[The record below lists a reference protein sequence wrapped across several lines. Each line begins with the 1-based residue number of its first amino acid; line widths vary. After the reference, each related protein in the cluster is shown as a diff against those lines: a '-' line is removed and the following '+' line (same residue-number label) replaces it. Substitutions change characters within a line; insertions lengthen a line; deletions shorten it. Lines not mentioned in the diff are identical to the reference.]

1 MKRTHFPLPFLLL
14 LFLTAAGLCV
24 KLAFAQVAAADPSQR
39 VLLLRTGRILKGQI
53 REISTGWLVSQPNGR
68 VVIPSDQVR
77 FEADSLEDVYLR
89 LRIEMQNPTAASH
102 LRLADW
108 CFSQKLY
115 PEATREL
122 RDALRLDSANETA
135 RVMLHRIEQE
145 IRRQTQPVEE
155 ASAES
160 ASSVGVLRIGGQ
172 RTGDAVPEARSLSG
186 LSRETAD
193 AFVTRLQPLLAN
205 KCGSARCHGTVA
217 KNDFQLEP
225 VPRRS
230 GNLRLRVE
238 RNLAASLKF
247 VDPDMPLGSRLLMA
261 IDRTHGG
268 QLVFSGAD
276 GAEQAAVL
284 REWVVT
290 AAAELRARSGSRLRS
305 TSIMATGEPQLLSPA
320 RDVGVSSAG
329 AEVGSGG
336 LAPEGELPVSG
347 GSRVVGGST
356 VSAAGSERLDD
367 QPKLTRFQ
375 KLLLEVED
383 AADEVDVFD
392 PGEFNRRYAATPSN

>member
-1 MKRTHFPLPFLLL
+1 MKQYRLPLPSLLL
-14 LFLTAAGLCV
+14 VCLVAAGLCV
-24 KLAFAQVAAADPSQR
+24 RLAFAQVAAADPSQR

-68 VVIPSDQVR
+68 VVIPADQVQ

-89 LRIEMQNPTAASH
+89 LRIEMQNPTAGAH

-122 RDALRLDSANETA
+122 RDALRLDSSNETA

-145 IRRQTQPVEE
+145 IRRQTQPAEE

-172 RTGDAVPEARSLSG
+172 RTGDDVPEARSLSG

-217 KNDFQLEP
+217 KNGFQLEP

-238 RNLAASLKF
+238 RNLAASLEF

-305 TSIMATGEPQLLSPA
+305 TSIVATGEPQLLSPA
-320 RDVGVSSAG
+320 RDGGVSSA
-329 AEVGSGG
+329 AADAGSGF
-336 LAPEGELPVSG
+336 ASNGEMQESDGGRVVSG
-347 GSRVVGGST
+347 PT
-356 VSAAGSERLDD
+356 VSSADSGQLGD

-392 PGEFNRRYAATPSN
+392 PGEFNRRYAATPSK

>member
-1 MKRTHFPLPFLLL
+1 MKRTCLPLPILLM
-14 LFLTAAGLCV
+14 LFLVTAGVCV
-24 KLAFAQVAAADPSQR
+24 RLAFAQAAAPDPSQR

-53 REISTGWLVSQPNGR
+53 REISAGWLVSQSNGH
-68 VVIPSDQVR
+68 VVIPADQAQ
-77 FEADSLEDVYLR
+77 FDADSLEDAYLR
-89 LRIEMQNPTAASH
+89 LRIEMQDPTAGSH

-122 RDALRLDSANETA
+122 RDALRLDSSNETA

-145 IRRQTQPVEE
+145 ICRQTQPVEE
-155 ASAES
+155 VSAES

-172 RTGDAVPEARSLSG
+172 RTGEDIPEARSLSG

-205 KCGSARCHGTVA
+205 KCGNARCHGTVA
-217 KNDFQLEP
+217 KNGFQLEP
-225 VPRRS
+225 VPRRAS
-230 GNLRLRVE
+230 GLRLRVE
-238 RNLAASLKF
+238 RNLAATLKF
-247 VDPDMPLGSRLLMA
+247 VDSDMPLGSRLLMA

-284 REWVVT
+284 REWVLT
-290 AAAELRARSGSRLRS
+290 AAAELRARSDSRLKS
-305 TSIMATGEPQLLSPA
+305 MSVVANGEPQLVSPVGDTGHASGASKAGGGLVSEAGLSESA
-320 RDVGVSSAG
+320 GGRDV
-329 AEVGSGG
+329 
-336 LAPEGELPVSG
+336 
-347 GSRVVGGST
+347 SRST
-356 VSAAGSERLDD
+356 VSPTDLGSE
-367 QPKLTRFQ
+367 PKLTQFQ

-392 PGEFNRRYAATPSN
+392 PGEFNRRYAAAPSN